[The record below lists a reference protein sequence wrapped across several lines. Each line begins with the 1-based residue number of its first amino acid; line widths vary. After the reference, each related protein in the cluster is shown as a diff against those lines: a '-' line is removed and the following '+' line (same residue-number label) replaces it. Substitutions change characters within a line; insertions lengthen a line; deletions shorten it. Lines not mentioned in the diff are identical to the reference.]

1 MPEEIIFIKLNFSF
15 YVCPWMTHVGN
26 RMEKSVVFMAEYL
39 SGGIPMS
46 KKNVTNRA
54 MTVVYPVSSNR
65 GKPELETCNRKKR
78 GCTVNFFLIGIIL
91 ALLPVVSSAS
101 DPSVIIVRDRYG
113 NIVETKERYGDDTT
127 VRDRYGNIIRTEE
140 YDGQGQKTIRDR
152 AGNIMGT
159 EDRD

>member
-1 MPEEIIFIKLNFSF
+1 
-15 YVCPWMTHVGN
+15 
-26 RMEKSVVFMAEYL
+26 
-39 SGGIPMS
+39 MS

-54 MTVVYPVSSNR
+54 MTVVSSVSSNR

-78 GCTVNFFLIGIIL
+78 GCRVNFFFIGIIL

-101 DPSVIIVRDRYG
+101 DRSVIVRDRSG
-113 NIVETKERYGDDTT
+113 NTVETKDWYGDDTI
-127 VRDRYGNIIRTEE
+127 VRDRSGNITRTEH

-152 AGNIMGT
+152 AGNIIGT